1 MSMESLIFDTLRT
14 LVADRVYPDIAPAG
28 VTALPR
34 ITYQQVGGRA
44 FNYIEPAPV
53 GKKNARVQVNAWGAT
68 RLQAAALSRQ
78 IEDAL
83 KSAPAL
89 YTTVLAAP
97 VASYEPDTKLYG
109 TRQDFSFFFPP

>member
-1 MSMESLIFDTLRT
+1 MSLESAIFDTLKG
-14 LVADRVYPDIAPAG
+14 LVSNRVYPDLAPQG

-44 FNYIEPAPV
+44 FNYIEAAPV
-53 GKKNARVQVNAWGAT
+53 GKKNARMQINVWGGT
-68 RLQAAALSRQ
+68 RLQVAALSRQ
-78 IEDAL
+78 VEDAL
-83 KSAPAL
+83 KSEPAL

-109 TRQDFSFFFPP
+109 TRQDFSFFF